1 MRIKIKVVY
10 GMRGLSMC
18 GMQDK
23 IFQWEQDLLTLTGQ
37 VWDSFKIDGW
47 VWDENRKI
55 TLTCNRGYVE
65 YCNSNQT
72 GSR

>member
-1 MRIKIKVVY
+1 MRIKTKVVY
-10 GMRGLSMC
+10 GMRRLSMC

-23 IFQWEQDLLTLTGQ
+23 IFCWEQDLLILTSW

-55 TLTCNRGYVE
+55 TLLKQRLCGVL
-65 YCNSNQT
+65 QL
-72 GSR
+72 